1 MITSVCKNPGA
12 GRFLHIQGTR
22 EASMAGGERLKGKR
36 AKILQ
41 DLVEQ
46 VRDFSLNPKSN
57 GKPLEDFKMKTI
69 CFSLYL

>member
-1 MITSVCKNPGA
+1 
-12 GRFLHIQGTR
+12 
-22 EASMAGGERLKGKR
+22 MAGGERLKGKR